1 MFENSQTFSTLPSAG
16 RDLAARDMLALAD
29 WRRRVAELYMT
40 VRATHD
46 PAQAWRL
53 WRTRRDALLRDHPQS
68 PYSSSERATFKGLP
82 FFSYDPSV
90 RFSVALD
97 PLDHEVVEEQSLRDD
112 GQIAM
117 RAFAHTRGLRRVFGG
132 ELTVYWIAGYGGGIF
147 LPFAD
152 ATSGR
157 ETYGGGRYL
166 LDGIKGADLGTDGG
180 KLVLD
185 FNFAYNP
192 SCAYSPRWSC
202 PLAPAH
208 NRLPREIR
216 AGERFA

>member
-1 MFENSQTFSTLPSAG
+1 MFENSQTFSTLPSG
-16 RDLAARDMLALAD
+16 DRDLAARDMLALAD
-29 WRRRVAELYMT
+29 WRRRVAELYLT
-40 VRATHD
+40 VRAAHD

-82 FFSYDPSV
+82 FFGYDPSV

-97 PLDHEVVEEQSLRDD
+97 ALDQEVVEEQSLRDD
-112 GQIAM
+112 GRIAM
-117 RAFAHTRGLRRVFGG
+117 RAFARTRGLRRVFGG

-152 ATSGR
+152 GTSGR

-166 LDGIKGADLGTDGG
+166 LDGIKGADLGTTGD

-208 NRLPREIR
+208 NRLPRDIR
-216 AGERFA
+216 AGERVA